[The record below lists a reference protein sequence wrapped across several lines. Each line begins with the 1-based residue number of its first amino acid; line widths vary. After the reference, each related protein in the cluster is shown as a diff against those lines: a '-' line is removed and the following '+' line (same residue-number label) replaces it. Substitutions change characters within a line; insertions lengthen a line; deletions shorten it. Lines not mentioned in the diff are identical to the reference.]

1 MIEKRPGDIHGPD
14 NLYRDQA
21 AADAVNDIENYI
33 GHDSDG
39 RVIQLIDSVAGDG
52 SAYQKHSSNQA
63 GIDGV
68 MGTYATYPISNN
80 EEENGNCWIGRPL
93 IVEEGGTTYYIKEL
107 ARSEG
112 YELSVNGKT
121 NLITNGQNNFEGEF
135 KAADVTIGAITLDLT
150 NNGNYFD
157 ITAQNVEHDITLQGN
172 DFPAGAAF
180 SISTIEKV
188 PEKITVPVY
197 SIIKKPVIATT
208 GAFVFR
214 DGQKVPASIGDT
226 VSFASGQT
234 YTVNAVSAKTDKTIG
249 AKPLNYHTLGTPT
262 VTDLHSGGSA
272 AAFQSLYNTELEN
285 LGYKEPGTDAP
296 WIRVKL
302 SGTTDTER
310 ITAITTAILNYDLQY
325 FNALR
330 ITDMEQSGGSLYAV
344 MQYEWQLYGDSRD
357 NSIYVPDK
365 DRLYMK
371 KDSGNGYFVYARY
384 DDVASNPAVISF
396 QMKNGFLERAT
407 LKDQE
412 VSGLNVTYP
421 EQLPEMYTLV
431 TAQTPSYWV
440 YAAGE
445 QQIDDAGE
453 LKYTEETKVEY
464 VQQDGFKEV
473 ERTIELTSLYD
484 AAQKTYTITL
494 PKEASD
500 CRQLAS

>member
-1 MIEKRPGDIHGPD
+1 M
-14 NLYRDQA
+14 
-21 AADAVNDIENYI
+21 
-33 GHDSDG
+33 
-39 RVIQLIDSVAGDG
+39 
-52 SAYQKHSSNQA
+52 
-63 GIDGV
+63 
-68 MGTYATYPISNN
+68 
-80 EEENGNCWIGRPL
+80 
-93 IVEEGGTTYYIKEL
+93 
-107 ARSEG
+107 
-112 YELSVNGKT
+112 
-121 NLITNGQNNFEGEF
+121 
-135 KAADVTIGAITLDLT
+135 
-150 NNGNYFD
+150 
-157 ITAQNVEHDITLQGN
+157 
-172 DFPAGAAF
+172 
-180 SISTIEKV
+180 
-188 PEKITVPVY
+188 
-197 SIIKKPVIATT
+197 
-208 GAFVFR
+208 
-214 DGQKVPASIGDT
+214 
-226 VSFASGQT
+226 
-234 YTVNAVSAKTDKTIG
+234 
-249 AKPLNYHTLGTPT
+249 
-262 VTDLHSGGSA
+262 
-272 AAFQSLYNTELEN
+272 
-285 LGYKEPGTDAP
+285 
-296 WIRVKL
+296 KL

-494 PKEASD
+494 PKEAFDNDNAEKIKLKVSD
-500 CRQLAS
+500 DGSGAYSVKQAYVKQSYFTYLPLSQNDDSYVMYITLTRPAADQPWQDGNTRVDKVGVLQRPIQQKVKIVKDISINEDGKYEDNTFAGSGHEDGFTQNGGGTEDNAAYRPNFRFKIYLKSNLEHLYRDEEGKIDWQDRNGNIIDIAAYRAAYPEKSTKNIFEGTTPDGSVGKAIKRCSYRKY